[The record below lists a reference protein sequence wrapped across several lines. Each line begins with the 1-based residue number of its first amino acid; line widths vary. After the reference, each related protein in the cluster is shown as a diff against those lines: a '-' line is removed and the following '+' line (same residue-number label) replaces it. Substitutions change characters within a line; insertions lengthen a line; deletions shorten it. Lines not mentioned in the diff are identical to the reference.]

1 MTLKSIID
9 ADSFEK
15 LTEET
20 KAFYV
25 KKEDGYVLETD
36 TTEKLNEFRDNN
48 RALFRENEE
57 FKKKTTELESKLEQ
71 LEKTVTEKNEK
82 ELLSEGK
89 IDELLTQRTEAMR
102 QSYEEKLENLSKN
115 YETAEKTLDIH
126 IVENQIREEAI
137 KANAKNDRAVNH
149 IIRAIRPNLKRDGTN
164 AVRVDTDGNVVMS
177 DDGST
182 PQGIAEIVEELKV
195 SDGFLFAES
204 TGSGATGGQ
213 DQAVSAKKKIRR
225 SEIGKYISEVSK
237 GEVDIIDG

>member
-1 MTLKSIID
+1 MALKSIID
-9 ADSFEK
+9 ANGFEELPEDLK
-15 LTEET
+15 
-20 KAFYV
+20 KFYV
-25 KKEDGYVLETD
+25 KKEDGYILETD
-36 TTEKLNEFRDNN
+36 TTDKLNEFRDNN
-48 RALFRENEE
+48 RTLFRENED
-57 FKKKTTELESKLEQ
+57 FKKKTSELESKLEQ

-102 QSYEEKLENLSKN
+102 QSYEEKLENLSKKH
-115 YETAEKTLDIH
+115 ETAEKPLDIH
-126 IVENQIREEAI
+126 IVENQIRDVAI
-137 KANAKNDRAVNH
+137 KANAKNDRAVDH

-164 AVRVDTDGNVVMS
+164 AVRVDKDGNPVMS
-177 DDGST
+177 EDGST
-182 PQGIAEIVEELKV
+182 PQGISDIVEELKV

-204 TGSGATGGQ
+204 TGSGATGGN